1 MGVSLLNFFDLKPLN
16 TSKRALNTNPPF
28 FWDTLYIHES
38 KHKPTFHIQ
47 FSPRLGECGGILPNL
62 NSCWCSSLLAPCW
75 PVTFLHYTAALF
87 HTCDQWAWRLSLCPF
102 PVHGQPVAL
111 PLTGSAP
118 SQGCSKSSKPLLSFL
133 SWLVFSWLSFL
144 MTVLL
149 HSPSPEDDFK
159 LLKLPKS
166 LFLAWDKSIF

>member
-1 MGVSLLNFFDLKPLN
+1 MKDNDDDDDDIYNDDDDNDNDDDDDDNGDLKPLN

-87 HTCDQWAWRLSLCPF
+87 HTCDQ
-102 PVHGQPVAL
+102 
-111 PLTGSAP
+111 
-118 SQGCSKSSKPLLSFL
+118 
-133 SWLVFSWLSFL
+133 
-144 MTVLL
+144 
-149 HSPSPEDDFK
+149 
-159 LLKLPKS
+159 
-166 LFLAWDKSIF
+166 